1 MAGTVWNSYSQFGLR
16 GRAPKAKGKRKET
29 LQVDYDYHMEHE
41 KGSMYY
47 DKLITYQAKFCS
59 IQKTL
64 HSGEVLDISKCKGY
78 KPDELNS
85 DTNLSYEMFESKDT
99 LVQVPQDQ
107 FLVPKSGMVNESD
120 SWGVKLKGIT
130 KTYNRNYKKGIV
142 DETRRISPI
151 RI

>member
-1 MAGTVWNSYSQFGLR
+1 
-16 GRAPKAKGKRKET
+16 
-29 LQVDYDYHMEHE
+29 
-41 KGSMYY
+41 
-47 DKLITYQAKFCS
+47 
-59 IQKTL
+59 
-64 HSGEVLDISKCKGY
+64 
-78 KPDELNS
+78 
-85 DTNLSYEMFESKDT
+85 MFESKDT